1 MFPLDWQIAMSVT
14 LFGAVDPVVYT
25 KVQRYH
31 PPPALTHE
39 TEFIVPD
46 AGVVAVADPDPL
58 NVNTEYESPPTK
70 TEPALGPDS
79 LSPMN

>member
-1 MFPLDWQIAMSVT
+1 VFPLDWQIAMSVV
-14 LFGAVDPVVYT
+14 LFGAVDPVVYI

-46 AGVVAVADPDPL
+46 AGVGAAADPDPL
-58 NVNTEYESPPTK
+58 NVNTEYKPP
-70 TEPALGPDS
+70 PALWVDS

>member
-1 MFPLDWQIAMSVT
+1 VNAVFPLDWQITMSVVLT
-14 LFGAVDPVVYT
+14 GAVDPVVYT
-25 KVQRYH
+25 NVQRYH

-46 AGVVAVADPDPL
+46 SGVVAVADPDPL
-58 NVNTEYESPPTK
+58 NVNTEYTFPLD
-70 TEPALGPDS
+70 PALGLDS